1 MQQSGCH
8 RRTPRLDISWRSND
22 MGHPRLGLIV
32 PKYGATAVARNRVRR
47 RLRECSRRRILSK
60 LRGRGVDLVVRAR
73 PAVYKANL
81 EELTGD
87 LDKWLRSILE

>member
-1 MQQSGCH
+1 
-8 RRTPRLDISWRSND
+8 

-60 LRGRGVDLVVRAR
+60 LRGVDFVVRAR

-81 EELTGD
+81 EELAED
-87 LDKWLRSILE
+87 LDKWLLSILE

>member
-1 MQQSGCH
+1 MQQSGRH

-60 LRGRGVDLVVRAR
+60 LRGVDLVVRAR
-73 PAVYKANL
+73 PAVYNANL
-81 EELTGD
+81 EELAGD
-87 LDKWLRSILE
+87 LDKWLLSIL

>member
-1 MQQSGCH
+1 MQQGGRR
-8 RRTPRLDISWRSND
+8 RRTLRLDISWRSND
-22 MGHPRLGLIV
+22 MGHPRLGVIV

-60 LRGRGVDLVVRAR
+60 LRGVDLVVRAR

-87 LDKWLRSILE
+87 LDKWLLSILE